1 MRTHAC
7 RDTQM
12 CDFYDGRRNV
22 SLQNVSHTPECTMS
36 GTHLARA
43 SRSAH
48 YVPHRDPRV
57 VVAVGVGGVVGT
69 LCRALVSQ
77 WMPPGTGF
85 PWTTLII
92 NLIGAGLLAW
102 VFVAT
107 LHRTPPTSLMRPLL
121 GTGFCGALTTFSTLQ
136 VEALRL
142 ILHGHLLIAVSYLLT
157 SLISGLLVCALV
169 LRGTRRH
176 GAPI

>member
-1 MRTHAC
+1 
-7 RDTQM
+7 
-12 CDFYDGRRNV
+12 
-22 SLQNVSHTPECTMS
+22 MS
-36 GTHLARA
+36 DTHLARA

-57 VVAVGVGGVVGT
+57 VAAVGIGGIMGT

-92 NLIGAGLLAW
+92 NLVGAGVLAW
-102 VFVAT
+102 IFVST

-142 ILHGHLLIAVSYLLT
+142 ILRGHVGVAVAYLVT
-157 SLISGLLVCALV
+157 SLLAGLGVCVLV
-169 LRGTRRH
+169 LRWSRRDETH
-176 GAPI
+176 A